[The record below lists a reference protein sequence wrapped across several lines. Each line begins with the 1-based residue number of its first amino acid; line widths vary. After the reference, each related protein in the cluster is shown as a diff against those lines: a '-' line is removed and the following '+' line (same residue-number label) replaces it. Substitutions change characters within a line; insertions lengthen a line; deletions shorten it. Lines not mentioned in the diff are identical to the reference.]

1 MHAVNSIKAIF
12 PLAVV
17 LLFALLA
24 VVREKIPCPDEVAL
38 GLVLSLAGMLLF
50 GYGMDRGL
58 SNLGNQAGRS
68 LPRAWQATELPD
80 RAVQFLNLD
89 ESMLVRAAKPDGSS
103 AEYLPIA
110 STSEPEFVPFHRD
123 RFDPVSRTYEWIP
136 EQRPVAGDAAL
147 WGYAL
152 VLVFVFVMGV
162 GATVAEPSLN
172 ALGITLEELT
182 TGTYRRSFLILTV
195 SLGVGIG
202 MAVGFCRILFAWPLV
217 PLLAATYAAAIALTY
232 FSSEDMAAIAWDCAG
247 VTTGPITVPLVIAA
261 GLGIGQRSGVAE
273 AFGVV
278 TMASVFP
285 ILAVLLS
292 GFLFSARRDGLDRD
306 SDEKVSHADPAS
318 PEVRP

>member
-1 MHAVNSIKAIF
+1 
-12 PLAVV
+12 
-17 LLFALLA
+17 
-24 VVREKIPCPDEVAL
+24 
-38 GLVLSLAGMLLF
+38 
-50 GYGMDRGL
+50 MDRGL

-80 RAVQFLNLD
+80 RAVTFRNLD
-89 ESMLVRAAKPDGSS
+89 ESLVVRAAKPDGSS
-103 AEYLPIA
+103 AEFLPIA
-110 STSEPEFVPFHRD
+110 SSSEPEFVPFHRD
-123 RFDPVSRTYEWIP
+123 RFDPASRTYEWIP
-136 EQRPVAGDAAL
+136 EQKPVAGDAAL
-147 WGYAL
+147 WGYVL
-152 VLVFVFVMGV
+152 VLGFVFVMGV

-195 SLGVGIG
+195 ALGVGIG

-217 PLLAATYAAAIALTY
+217 PLLATAYAAALALTY

-261 GLGIGQRSGVAE
+261 GLGIGQRAGAAE

-292 GFLFSARRDGLDRD
+292 GFVLAARRDDFERD
-306 SDEKVSHADPAS
+306 EPAANEE
-318 PEVRP
+318 PPPLAELEARP